1 MKENQKSILERQ
13 FVRNK
18 VGHRFTNLRK
28 IKIQKI
34 CKITEI
40 SVRTGQG
47 HKSLLDALR
56 QHCIRNRHVSFMET
70 IAWGQEDFQKSVSAG
85 YLLAVKSWDEHAP
98 ETLSF

>member
-1 MKENQKSILERQ
+1 MMENQKSILERQ

-28 IKIQKI
+28 IK
-34 CKITEI
+34 I

-70 IAWGQEDFQKSVSAG
+70 TAWGQEDFQKSVSAG